1 MLRIYVM
8 KQDTTEDLIKKHEGL
23 IYYTLDLLNCSYS
36 DEAKAVAYEALWR
49 AIKTYDKTKGAMF
62 SSYAIVCIRN
72 AIFDLFRKWKEIRYA
87 EVPLEDYPN
96 LAYEQLESS
105 EHQNDPVVQRAVDEV
120 LNNFSPTRRSVAELW
135 LKSNMSTTAI
145 AQEVGCSQSYASQTL
160 KEFKVAVKKELR
172 NAGYGKYFS

>member
-1 MLRIYVM
+1 M

-72 AIFDLFRKWKEIRYA
+72 AIFDLFRKWKEIRHA
-87 EVPLEDYPN
+87 EVPLEDHPN
-96 LAYEQLESS
+96 LAYEQLEPS
-105 EHQNDPVVQRAVDEV
+105 EHQDDPVVQRAVDEV
-120 LNNFSPTRRSVAELW
+120 LNKFSPTRRSVAELW

-145 AQEVGCSQSYASQTL
+145 AQEAGCSQSYASQTL

-172 NAGYGKYFS
+172 NAGYSKYFS

>member
-1 MLRIYVM
+1 M

-72 AIFDLFRKWKEIRYA
+72 AIFDLFRKWKEIRHA
-87 EVPLEDYPN
+87 EVPLEDHPN
-96 LAYEQLESS
+96 LAYEQLEPS
-105 EHQNDPVVQRAVDEV
+105 EHQDDPVVQRAVDEV

-145 AQEVGCSQSYASQTL
+145 AQEAGCSQSYASQTL

-172 NAGYGKYFS
+172 NAGYSKYFS

>member
-23 IYYTLDLLNCSYS
+23 IYYTLDLLNCRYS

-72 AIFDLFRKWKEIRYA
+72 AIFDLFRKWKEIRHA
-87 EVPLEDYPN
+87 EVPLEDHLN
-96 LAYEQLESS
+96 LAYEQLEPS
-105 EHQNDPVVQRAVDEV
+105 EHQDDPVVQRAVDEV

-145 AQEVGCSQSYASQTL
+145 AQEAGCSQSYASQTL

-172 NAGYGKYFS
+172 NVGYSKYFS